1 MDEII
6 KQQAAHYGLTV
17 EQFIE
22 LMNDASSYQEY
33 VEYYDE

>member
-17 EQFIE
+17 EQFTE
-22 LMNDASSYQEY
+22 LIDDVAAYQEY
-33 VEYYDE
+33 MEYYDE